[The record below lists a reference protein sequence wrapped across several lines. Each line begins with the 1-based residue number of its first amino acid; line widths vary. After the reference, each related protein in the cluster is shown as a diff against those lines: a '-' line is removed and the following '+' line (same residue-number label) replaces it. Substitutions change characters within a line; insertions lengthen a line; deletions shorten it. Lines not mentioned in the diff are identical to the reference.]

1 MKCLHFDFFSL
12 KKKYDLVGRKWRF
25 HSLKKFS
32 VYQALF
38 RSKVSEISTF
48 HLFFVIKGGPSTFG
62 RKKVSL
68 YFLDRIILK
77 KQKKLFTCIW
87 KSLHLTFF
95 RRKKKSAVVG
105 RIWRFHSLKKF
116 SVYQALFISK
126 MSEISI
132 FHLFFYIKGG
142 ASTPGRKKVSLYF
155 LGWNLFSTGRKSVI
169 LFCQKLLKCNH
180 FEHFL
185 IKTP

>member
-1 MKCLHFDFFSL
+1 MYVIGRKWRFHSLKKLSVYQALFSSKVSEISTFHLFFVKKGGPSTPGRKKVSLYFLGRIIFENKKNFSLLYEMFTFDFFSL
-12 KKKYDLVGRKWRF
+12 KKKSDLVGRKWRF

-38 RSKVSEISTF
+38 SSKVSEISTF
-48 HLFFVIKGGPSTFG
+48 HLFFGIKGCP
-62 RKKVSL
+62 
-68 YFLDRIILK
+68 
-77 KQKKLFTCIW
+77 
-87 KSLHLTFF
+87 
-95 RRKKKSAVVG
+95 
-105 RIWRFHSLKKF
+105 
-116 SVYQALFISK
+116 
-126 MSEISI
+126 
-132 FHLFFYIKGG
+132 
-142 ASTPGRKKVSLYF
+142 STPGRKKVSLYF